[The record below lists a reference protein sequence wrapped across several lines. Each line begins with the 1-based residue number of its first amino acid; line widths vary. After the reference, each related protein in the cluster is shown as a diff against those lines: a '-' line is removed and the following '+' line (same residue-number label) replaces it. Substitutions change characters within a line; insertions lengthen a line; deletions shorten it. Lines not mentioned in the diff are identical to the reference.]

1 MKSFFNPDN
10 ELWRGVSYAFDIFV
24 LCICFVLTSSLV
36 FTLGLGICALYY
48 AVDKYLVPRKAMPIE
63 GFAKSIKQNYKI
75 AILAEIIL
83 AAVVLFV
90 AWSMWISYQM
100 MSGGVLMGRV
110 VFTFGIVILIFV
122 VGYISFVFPTLAS
135 YKYSLRELLGI
146 SFKLTVVHLPV
157 ALLFSVLY
165 LLVILFAY
173 YFWPSLFFTP
183 VLVVLVQRK
192 FLDGIY
198 SRYTKGI

>member
-1 MKSFFNPDN
+1 MKSCFNPDN
-10 ELWRGVSYAFDIFV
+10 ELWRVGIYAFDVFV

-48 AVDKYLVPRKAMPIE
+48 SVDKYLVERKALPIE

-75 AILAEIIL
+75 AIVADVIL
-83 AAVVLFV
+83 SLIVLFV
-90 AWSMWISYQM
+90 LWSMWISYQM

-110 VFTFGIVILIFV
+110 VFTFGIVILVFL

-135 YKYSLRELLGI
+135 YKYGLKELLGI

-157 ALLFSVLY
+157 AFLFGVLY

-183 VLVVLVQRK
+183 VLVVLVQRR
-192 FLDGIY
+192 FLNSIY
-198 SRYTKGI
+198 SKHTK

>member
-10 ELWRGVSYAFDIFV
+10 ELWRGVSYAFDVFV

-36 FTLGLGICALYY
+36 FTLGLGLCALYY
-48 AVDKYLVPRKAMPIE
+48 SVDKYLVERKALPIE

-75 AILAEIIL
+75 AIVADVIL
-83 AAVVLFV
+83 SLIVLFV
-90 AWSMWISYQM
+90 LWSMWISYQM

-110 VFTFGIVILIFV
+110 VFTFGIVILVFL

-135 YKYSLRELLGI
+135 YKYGLKELLGI
-146 SFKLTVVHLPV
+146 SFKLTVVHLPI
-157 ALLFSVLY
+157 AILFSVLY
-165 LLVILFAY
+165 LLIILCAY

-183 VLVVLVQRK
+183 VLVVLVQRR
-192 FLDGIY
+192 FLNSIY
-198 SRYTKGI
+198 SKHTK

>member
-10 ELWRGVSYAFDIFV
+10 ELWRGVSYAFDVFV

-36 FTLGLGICALYY
+36 FTLGLGLCALYY
-48 AVDKYLVPRKAMPIE
+48 SVDKYLVERKALPIE
-63 GFAKSIKQNYKI
+63 GFAKSIKQNYRI
-75 AILAEIIL
+75 AIVADVIL
-83 AAVVLFV
+83 SLIVLFV
-90 AWSMWISYQM
+90 LWSMWISYQM

-110 VFTFGIVILIFV
+110 VFTFGIVILVFL

-135 YKYSLRELLGI
+135 YKYGLKELLGI

-157 ALLFSVLY
+157 AFLFGVLY

-183 VLVVLVQRK
+183 VLVVLVQRR
-192 FLDGIY
+192 FLNSIY
-198 SRYTKGI
+198 YKHTK

>member
-10 ELWRGVSYAFDIFV
+10 ELWRGVSYAFDVFV

-36 FTLGLGICALYY
+36 FTLGLGLCALYY
-48 AVDKYLVPRKAMPIE
+48 SVDKYLVERKALPIE

-75 AILAEIIL
+75 AIVADVIL
-83 AAVVLFV
+83 SLIVLFV
-90 AWSMWISYQM
+90 LWSMWISYQM

-110 VFTFGIVILIFV
+110 VFTFGIVILVFL

-135 YKYSLRELLGI
+135 YKYGLKELLGI
-146 SFKLTVVHLPV
+146 SFKLTVVHLPI
-157 ALLFSVLY
+157 AILFSVMY
-165 LLVILFAY
+165 LLVILCAY

-183 VLVVLVQRK
+183 VLVVLVQRR
-192 FLDGIY
+192 FLNSIY
-198 SRYTKGI
+198 SKHTK

>member
-1 MKSFFNPDN
+1 MKGFFNPDN

-48 AVDKYLVPRKAMPIE
+48 SVDKYLVERKTLPIE

-75 AILAEIIL
+75 AIVADVIL
-83 AAVVLFV
+83 SLIVLFV
-90 AWSMWISYQM
+90 LWSMWISYQM

-110 VFTFGIVILIFV
+110 VFTFGIVILVFL

-135 YKYSLRELLGI
+135 YKYGLKELLGI
-146 SFKLTVVHLPV
+146 SFKLTVVHLPI
-157 ALLFSVLY
+157 AILFSVLY
-165 LLVILFAY
+165 LLVILCAY

-183 VLVVLVQRK
+183 VLVVLVQRR
-192 FLDGIY
+192 FLNSIY
-198 SRYTKGI
+198 SKHTK

>member
-10 ELWRGVSYAFDIFV
+10 ELWRGVSYAFDVFV

-36 FTLGLGICALYY
+36 FTMGLGLCALYY
-48 AVDKYLVPRKAMPIE
+48 SVDKYLVERKALPIE

-75 AILAEIIL
+75 AIVADVIL
-83 AAVVLFV
+83 SLIVLFV
-90 AWSMWISYQM
+90 LWSMWISYQM

-110 VFTFGIVILIFV
+110 VFTFGIVILVFL

-135 YKYSLRELLGI
+135 YKYGLKELLGI
-146 SFKLTVVHLPV
+146 SFKLTVVHLPI
-157 ALLFSVLY
+157 AILFSVLY
-165 LLVILFAY
+165 LLVILCAY

-183 VLVVLVQRK
+183 VLVVLVQRR
-192 FLDGIY
+192 FLNSIY
-198 SRYTKGI
+198 SKHTK

>member
-1 MKSFFNPDN
+1 MKGFFNPDN

-48 AVDKYLVPRKAMPIE
+48 SVDKYLVERKTLPIE

-83 AAVVLFV
+83 AVIVLFV
-90 AWSMWISYQM
+90 VWSMWISYQM

-110 VFTFGIVILIFV
+110 VFTFGIVILVFL

-135 YKYSLRELLGI
+135 YKYGLKELLGI
-146 SFKLTVVHLPV
+146 SFKLTVVHLPI
-157 ALLFSVLY
+157 AILFSVLY
-165 LLVILFAY
+165 LLVILCAY

-183 VLVVLVQRK
+183 AVVILIQRR
-192 FLDGIY
+192 FLNKIY
-198 SRYTKGI
+198 GSHTV

>member
-10 ELWRGVSYAFDIFV
+10 ELWRGVSYAFDVFV

-36 FTLGLGICALYY
+36 FTLGLGLCALYY
-48 AVDKYLVPRKAMPIE
+48 SVDKYLVERKALPIE

-75 AILAEIIL
+75 AIVADVIL
-83 AAVVLFV
+83 SLIVLFV
-90 AWSMWISYQM
+90 LWSMWISYQM

-110 VFTFGIVILIFV
+110 VFTFGIVILVFL

-135 YKYSLRELLGI
+135 YKYGLKELLGI
-146 SFKLTVVHLPV
+146 SFKLTVVHLPI
-157 ALLFSVLY
+157 AILFSVLY
-165 LLVILFAY
+165 LLVILCAY

-183 VLVVLVQRK
+183 VLVVLVQRR
-192 FLDGIY
+192 FLNSIY
-198 SRYTKGI
+198 SKHTK

>member
-1 MKSFFNPDN
+1 MKGFFNPDN
-10 ELWRGVSYAFDIFV
+10 ELWRGVSCAFDIFV

-48 AVDKYLVPRKAMPIE
+48 SVDKYLVERKTLPIE

-83 AAVVLFV
+83 AVIVLFV
-90 AWSMWISYQM
+90 VWSMWISYQM

-110 VFTFGIVILIFV
+110 VFTFGIVILVFL

-135 YKYSLRELLGI
+135 YKYGLKELLGI
-146 SFKLTVVHLPV
+146 SFKLTVVHLPI
-157 ALLFSVLY
+157 AILFSVLY
-165 LLVILFAY
+165 LLVILCAY

-183 VLVVLVQRK
+183 VLVVLVQRR
-192 FLDGIY
+192 FLNSIY
-198 SRYTKGI
+198 SKHTK

>member
-10 ELWRGVSYAFDIFV
+10 ELWRGVSYAFDVFV

-48 AVDKYLVPRKAMPIE
+48 SVDKYLVERKTLPIE

-83 AAVVLFV
+83 AVIVLFV
-90 AWSMWISYQM
+90 LWSMWISYQM

-110 VFTFGIVILIFV
+110 VFTFGIVILVFL

-135 YKYSLRELLGI
+135 YKYGLKELLGI
-146 SFKLTVVHLPV
+146 SFKLTVVHLPI
-157 ALLFSVLY
+157 AILFSVLY
-165 LLVILFAY
+165 LLVILCAY

-183 VLVVLVQRK
+183 VLVVLVQRR
-192 FLDGIY
+192 FLNSIY
-198 SRYTKGI
+198 SKHTK

>member
-10 ELWRGVSYAFDIFV
+10 ELWRGVSYAFDVFV

-48 AVDKYLVPRKAMPIE
+48 SVDKYLVERKALPIE

-75 AILAEIIL
+75 AIVADVIL
-83 AAVVLFV
+83 SLIVLFV
-90 AWSMWISYQM
+90 LWSMWISYQM

-110 VFTFGIVILIFV
+110 VFTFGIVILVFL

-135 YKYSLRELLGI
+135 YKYGLKELLGI
-146 SFKLTVVHLPV
+146 SFKLTVVHLPI
-157 ALLFSVLY
+157 AILFSVMY
-165 LLVILFAY
+165 LLVILCAY

-183 VLVVLVQRK
+183 VLVVLVQRR
-192 FLDGIY
+192 FLNSIY
-198 SRYTKGI
+198 SKHTK

>member
-10 ELWRGVSYAFDIFV
+10 ELWRGVSYAFDVFV

-36 FTLGLGICALYY
+36 FTLGLGLCALYY
-48 AVDKYLVPRKAMPIE
+48 SVDKYLVERKALPIE

-75 AILAEIIL
+75 AIVADVIL
-83 AAVVLFV
+83 SLIVLFV
-90 AWSMWISYQM
+90 LWSMWISYQM

-110 VFTFGIVILIFV
+110 VFTFGIVILVFL

-135 YKYSLRELLGI
+135 YKYGLKELLGI
-146 SFKLTVVHLPV
+146 SFKLTVVHLPI
-157 ALLFSVLY
+157 AILFSVLY
-165 LLVILFAY
+165 LLVILCAY

-183 VLVVLVQRK
+183 VLVVRVQRR
-192 FLDGIY
+192 FLNSIY
-198 SRYTKGI
+198 SKHTK

>member
-10 ELWRGVSYAFDIFV
+10 ELWRGVSYAFDVFV

-36 FTLGLGICALYY
+36 FTLGLGLCALYY
-48 AVDKYLVPRKAMPIE
+48 SVDKYLVERKALPIE

-75 AILAEIIL
+75 AIVADVIL
-83 AAVVLFV
+83 SLIVLFV
-90 AWSMWISYQM
+90 LWSMWISYQM

-110 VFTFGIVILIFV
+110 VFTFGIVILVFL

-135 YKYSLRELLGI
+135 YKYGLKELLGI
-146 SFKLTVVHLPV
+146 SFKLTVVHLPI
-157 ALLFSVLY
+157 AILFSVLY
-165 LLVILFAY
+165 LLVILCAY

-183 VLVVLVQRK
+183 VLLVLVQRR
-192 FLDGIY
+192 FLNSIY
-198 SRYTKGI
+198 SKHTK

>member
-10 ELWRGVSYAFDIFV
+10 ELWRGVSYAFDVFV

-36 FTLGLGICALYY
+36 FTLGLGLCALYY
-48 AVDKYLVPRKAMPIE
+48 SVDKYLVERKALPIE

-75 AILAEIIL
+75 AIVADVIL
-83 AAVVLFV
+83 SLIVLFV
-90 AWSMWISYQM
+90 LWSMWISYQM

-110 VFTFGIVILIFV
+110 VFTFGIVILVFL

-135 YKYSLRELLGI
+135 YKYGLKELLGI
-146 SFKLTVVHLPV
+146 SFKLTVIHLPV
-157 ALLFSVLY
+157 AFLFGVLY

-183 VLVVLVQRK
+183 VLVVLVQRR
-192 FLDGIY
+192 FLNSIY
-198 SRYTKGI
+198 SKHTK

>member
-10 ELWRGVSYAFDIFV
+10 ELWRGVSYAFDVFV

-36 FTLGLGICALYY
+36 FTLGLGLCALYY
-48 AVDKYLVPRKAMPIE
+48 SVDKYLVERKALPIE

-75 AILAEIIL
+75 AIVADVIL
-83 AAVVLFV
+83 SLIVLFV
-90 AWSMWISYQM
+90 LWSMWISYQM

-110 VFTFGIVILIFV
+110 VFTFGIVILVFL

-135 YKYSLRELLGI
+135 YKYGLKELLGI
-146 SFKLTVVHLPV
+146 SFKLTVVHLPI
-157 ALLFSVLY
+157 AILFSVLY
-165 LLVILFAY
+165 LLVILCAY

-192 FLDGIY
+192 FLNSIY
-198 SRYTKGI
+198 SKHTK

>member
-10 ELWRGVSYAFDIFV
+10 ELWRGVSYAFDVFV

-48 AVDKYLVPRKAMPIE
+48 SVDKYLVERKALPIE

-75 AILAEIIL
+75 AIVADVIL
-83 AAVVLFV
+83 SLIVLFV
-90 AWSMWISYQM
+90 LWSMWISYQM
-100 MSGGVLMGRV
+100 MSGGVLMGRG
-110 VFTFGIVILIFV
+110 VFTFGIVILVFL

-135 YKYSLRELLGI
+135 YKYGLKELLGI
-146 SFKLTVVHLPV
+146 SFKLTVVHLPI
-157 ALLFSVLY
+157 AILFSVLY
-165 LLVILFAY
+165 LLVILCAY

-183 VLVVLVQRK
+183 VLVVLVQRR
-192 FLDGIY
+192 FLNSIY
-198 SRYTKGI
+198 SKHTK

>member
-10 ELWRGVSYAFDIFV
+10 ELWRGVSYAFDVFV

-36 FTLGLGICALYY
+36 FTLGLGLCALYY
-48 AVDKYLVPRKAMPIE
+48 SVDKYLVERKALPIE

-75 AILAEIIL
+75 AIVADVIL
-83 AAVVLFV
+83 SLIVLFV
-90 AWSMWISYQM
+90 LWSMWISYQM

-110 VFTFGIVILIFV
+110 VFTFGIVILVFL

-135 YKYSLRELLGI
+135 YKYGLKELLGI
-146 SFKLTVVHLPV
+146 SFKLTVVHLPI
-157 ALLFSVLY
+157 AIMFSVLY
-165 LLVILFAY
+165 LLVILCAY

-183 VLVVLVQRK
+183 VLVVLVQRR
-192 FLDGIY
+192 FLNSIY
-198 SRYTKGI
+198 SKHTK

>member
-10 ELWRGVSYAFDIFV
+10 ELWRGVSYAFDVFV

-48 AVDKYLVPRKAMPIE
+48 SVDKYLAERKALPIE

-75 AILAEIIL
+75 AIVADVIL
-83 AAVVLFV
+83 SLIVLFV
-90 AWSMWISYQM
+90 LWSMWISYQM

-110 VFTFGIVILIFV
+110 VFTFGIVILVFL
-122 VGYISFVFPTLAS
+122 VGYISLVFPTLAS
-135 YKYSLRELLGI
+135 YKYGLKELLGI
-146 SFKLTVVHLPV
+146 SFKLTVVHLPI
-157 ALLFSVLY
+157 AILFSVLY
-165 LLVILFAY
+165 LLVILCAY

-183 VLVVLVQRK
+183 VLVVLVQRR
-192 FLDGIY
+192 FLNSIY
-198 SRYTKGI
+198 SKHTK

>member
-10 ELWRGVSYAFDIFV
+10 ELWRGVSYAFDVFV

-48 AVDKYLVPRKAMPIE
+48 SVDKYLVERKALPIE

-75 AILAEIIL
+75 AIVADVIL
-83 AAVVLFV
+83 SLIVLFV
-90 AWSMWISYQM
+90 LWSMWISYQM

-110 VFTFGIVILIFV
+110 VFTFGIVILVFL
-122 VGYISFVFPTLAS
+122 VGYISLVFPTLAS
-135 YKYSLRELLGI
+135 YKYGLKELLGI
-146 SFKLTVVHLPV
+146 SFKLTVVHLPI
-157 ALLFSVLY
+157 AILFSVLY
-165 LLVILFAY
+165 LLVILCAY

-183 VLVVLVQRK
+183 VLVVLVQRR
-192 FLDGIY
+192 FLNSIY
-198 SRYTKGI
+198 SKHTK

>member
-10 ELWRGVSYAFDIFV
+10 ELWRGVSYAFDVFV

-36 FTLGLGICALYY
+36 FTLGLGLCALYY
-48 AVDKYLVPRKAMPIE
+48 SVDKYLVERKALPIE
-63 GFAKSIKQNYKI
+63 GFAKSIKQNYRI
-75 AILAEIIL
+75 AIVADVIL
-83 AAVVLFV
+83 SLIVLFV
-90 AWSMWISYQM
+90 LWSMWISYQM

-110 VFTFGIVILIFV
+110 VFTFGIVILVFL

-135 YKYSLRELLGI
+135 YKYGLKELLGI

-165 LLVILFAY
+165 LLVILCAY

-183 VLVVLVQRK
+183 VLVVLVHRR
-192 FLDGIY
+192 FLNSIY
-198 SRYTKGI
+198 SKHTK

>member
-10 ELWRGVSYAFDIFV
+10 ELWRGVSYAFDVFV

-36 FTLGLGICALYY
+36 FTLGLGLCALYY
-48 AVDKYLVPRKAMPIE
+48 SVDKYLVERKALPIE

-75 AILAEIIL
+75 AIVADVIL
-83 AAVVLFV
+83 SLIVLFV
-90 AWSMWISYQM
+90 LWSMWISYQM

-110 VFTFGIVILIFV
+110 VFTFGIVILVFL

-135 YKYSLRELLGI
+135 YKYDLKELLGI
-146 SFKLTVVHLPV
+146 SFKLTVVHLPI
-157 ALLFSVLY
+157 AILFSVLY
-165 LLVILFAY
+165 LLVILCAY

-183 VLVVLVQRK
+183 VLVVLVQRR
-192 FLDGIY
+192 FLNSIY
-198 SRYTKGI
+198 SKHTK

>member
-1 MKSFFNPDN
+1 MKGFFNPDN
-10 ELWRGVSYAFDIFV
+10 ELWRGVSYAFDVFV

-48 AVDKYLVPRKAMPIE
+48 SVDKYLVERKTLPIE

-83 AAVVLFV
+83 AVIVLFV
-90 AWSMWISYQM
+90 VWSMWISYQM

-110 VFTFGIVILIFV
+110 VFTFGIVILVFL

-135 YKYSLRELLGI
+135 YKYGLKELLGI
-146 SFKLTVVHLPV
+146 SFKLTVVHLPI
-157 ALLFSVLY
+157 AILFSVLY
-165 LLVILFAY
+165 LLVILCAY

-183 VLVVLVQRK
+183 VLVVLVQRR
-192 FLDGIY
+192 FLNSIY
-198 SRYTKGI
+198 SKHTK

>member
-1 MKSFFNPDN
+1 MKGFFNPDN

-48 AVDKYLVPRKAMPIE
+48 SVDKYLVERKTLPIE

-83 AAVVLFV
+83 AVIVLFV
-90 AWSMWISYQM
+90 VWSMWISYQM

-110 VFTFGIVILIFV
+110 VFTFGIVILLFI

-135 YKYSLRELLGI
+135 YKYGLKELLSV

-183 VLVVLVQRK
+183 VGVILIQRK
-192 FLDGIY
+192 LLNNIY
-198 SRYTKGI
+198 SSHTI

>member
-10 ELWRGVSYAFDIFV
+10 ELWRGVSYAFDVFV

-36 FTLGLGICALYY
+36 FTLGLGLCALYY
-48 AVDKYLVPRKAMPIE
+48 SVDKYLVERKALPIE

-75 AILAEIIL
+75 AIVADVIL
-83 AAVVLFV
+83 SLIVLFV
-90 AWSMWISYQM
+90 LWSMWISYQM

-110 VFTFGIVILIFV
+110 VFTFGIVILVFL

-135 YKYSLRELLGI
+135 YKYGLKELLGI
-146 SFKLTVVHLPV
+146 SFKLTVVHLPI
-157 ALLFSVLY
+157 AILFGVLY

-183 VLVVLVQRK
+183 VLVVLVQRR
-192 FLDGIY
+192 FLNSIY
-198 SRYTKGI
+198 SKHTK

>member
-10 ELWRGVSYAFDIFV
+10 ELWRGVSYAFDVFV

-36 FTLGLGICALYY
+36 FTLGLGLCALYY
-48 AVDKYLVPRKAMPIE
+48 SVDKYLVERKALPIE

-75 AILAEIIL
+75 AIVADVIL
-83 AAVVLFV
+83 SLIVLFV
-90 AWSMWISYQM
+90 LWSMWISYKM

-110 VFTFGIVILIFV
+110 VFTFGIVILVFL

-135 YKYSLRELLGI
+135 YKYGLKELLGI
-146 SFKLTVVHLPV
+146 SFKLTVVHLPI
-157 ALLFSVLY
+157 AILFSVLY
-165 LLVILFAY
+165 LLVILCAY

-183 VLVVLVQRK
+183 VLVVLVQRR
-192 FLDGIY
+192 FLNSIY
-198 SRYTKGI
+198 SKHTK

>member
-10 ELWRGVSYAFDIFV
+10 ELWRGVSYAFDVFV

-36 FTLGLGICALYY
+36 FTLGLGLCALYY
-48 AVDKYLVPRKAMPIE
+48 SVDKYLVERKALPIE

-75 AILAEIIL
+75 AIVADVIL
-83 AAVVLFV
+83 SLIVLFV
-90 AWSMWISYQM
+90 LWSMWISYHM

-110 VFTFGIVILIFV
+110 VFTFGIVILVFL

-135 YKYSLRELLGI
+135 YKYGLKELLGI
-146 SFKLTVVHLPV
+146 SFKLTVVHLPI
-157 ALLFSVLY
+157 AILFSVLY
-165 LLVILFAY
+165 LLVILCAY

-183 VLVVLVQRK
+183 VLVVLVQRR
-192 FLDGIY
+192 FLNSIY
-198 SRYTKGI
+198 SKHTK

>member
-10 ELWRGVSYAFDIFV
+10 ELWRGVSYAFDVFV
-24 LCICFVLTSSLV
+24 LCVCFVLTSSLV
-36 FTLGLGICALYY
+36 FTLGLGLCALYY
-48 AVDKYLVPRKAMPIE
+48 SVDKYLVERKALPIE

-75 AILAEIIL
+75 AIVADVIL
-83 AAVVLFV
+83 SLIVLFV
-90 AWSMWISYQM
+90 LWSMWISYQM

-110 VFTFGIVILIFV
+110 VFTFGIVILVFL

-135 YKYSLRELLGI
+135 YKYGLKELLGI

-157 ALLFSVLY
+157 AFLFGVLY

-183 VLVVLVQRK
+183 VLVVLVQRR
-192 FLDGIY
+192 FLNSIY
-198 SRYTKGI
+198 SKHTK

>member
-1 MKSFFNPDN
+1 MKGFFNPDN

-48 AVDKYLVPRKAMPIE
+48 SVDKYLVERKTLPIE

-83 AAVVLFV
+83 AVIVLFV
-90 AWSMWISYQM
+90 VWSMWISYQM

-110 VFTFGIVILIFV
+110 VFTFGIVILVFL

-135 YKYSLRELLGI
+135 YKYGLKELLGI
-146 SFKLTVVHLPV
+146 SFKLTVVHLPI
-157 ALLFSVLY
+157 AILFSVLY
-165 LLVILFAY
+165 LLVILCAY

-183 VLVVLVQRK
+183 VLVVLVQRR
-192 FLDGIY
+192 FLNSIY
-198 SRYTKGI
+198 SKHTK